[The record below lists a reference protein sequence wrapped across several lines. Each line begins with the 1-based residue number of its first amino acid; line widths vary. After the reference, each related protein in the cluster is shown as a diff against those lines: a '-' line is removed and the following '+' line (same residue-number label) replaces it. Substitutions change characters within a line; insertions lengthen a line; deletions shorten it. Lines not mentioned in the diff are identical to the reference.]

1 MGAAQ
6 LETGVEEVGGQM
18 CNEQVEADE
27 ECDDGND
34 ADTDICTVNC
44 VAAVCADGIVRA
56 GLSEGTAG
64 SGACDDGNIED

>member
-1 MGAAQ
+1 
-6 LETGVEEVGGQM
+6 M

-64 SGACDDGNIED
+64 